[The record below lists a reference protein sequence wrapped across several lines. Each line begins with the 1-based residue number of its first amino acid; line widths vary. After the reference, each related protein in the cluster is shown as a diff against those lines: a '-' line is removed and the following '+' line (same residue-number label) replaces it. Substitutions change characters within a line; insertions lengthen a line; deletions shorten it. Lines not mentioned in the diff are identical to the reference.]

1 MCVCALVC
9 AQVCVCVCGCVC
21 LHVCL
26 CQYPTHL
33 PHSRPSIP
41 PPITLILNKSNQ
53 YVTDLIQH
61 QAPPGTIKYQVKS
74 INSSPAGWVPAVH
87 TRVGREGVRSA
98 GAGADGAVPPRST
111 RAGNTAVSQIL
122 RHSLQTLY
130 EVVLPLGTIKSYIH
144 ISPGSVRNLG

>member
-1 MCVCALVC
+1 MHMCARLCVCMCVCNI
-9 AQVCVCVCGCVC
+9 QPSNP
-21 LHVCL
+21 
-26 CQYPTHL
+26 QYP
-33 PHSRPSIP
+33 P
-41 PPITLILNKSNQ
+41 PVTLILNKSNQ

-111 RAGNTAVSQIL
+111 RAGTTAVSQIL
-122 RHSLQTLY
+122 HQSLQTLY
-130 EVVLPLGTIKSYIH
+130 EVVLPLGTIKSCIY